1 MSDDPALPGL
11 ADDAPGKED
20 PHYLGHRE
28 RLRERFLSNP
38 DALADYEILELLLA
52 AGIPRKD
59 TKPLAKALI
68 DEFGDLA
75 EVIAAPLK
83 VLEAFPAV
91 GGCRLTR
98 ASATVLKA
106 LAEASIRVCRLKVM
120 NRPVISAWDQL
131 IDYCNAVMARLPME
145 QFRLLFL
152 DRRNVLIADELQ
164 QQGTV
169 DHTPLYPREVVKRAL
184 DLNASAI
191 IMVHNHPSG
200 DPSPSRADIDMTR
213 AVRDALAA
221 VGITLHDHLVV
232 GRKGH
237 VSFKGQGLL

>member
-1 MSDDPALPGL
+1 MSDEPALPGL

-75 EVIAAPLK
+75 EVIAAPPK

-91 GGCRLTR
+91 GGCRLTKT
-98 ASATVLKA
+98 SATVLKA

-120 NRPVISAWDQL
+120 NRPVISAWDRL

-184 DLNASAI
+184 DLNASAV